1 MFSNYSIFPVVTS
14 ERPII
19 TVENNAVDEIEM
31 YNNLVEKITVDKY
44 RNLTIRCEADEPI
57 HWIDAWSLFPT
68 LWAAPFAWN
77 FQESS
82 MYLNSAKFNEG
93 TFRMSYLNNS
103 KHKHPFKSD
112 LNLIDIDHRF
122 VGFYFCVKNSSSFSK
137 LSALHEY
144 SDFSTVSNIYLNVKG
159 KIFVPCRYVSTDEY
173 SSPKFSSNS
182 DNDNP
187 IQKPTPDLWVWDR
200 CMVEIPCK
208 ATNYYDE
215 IELIVNDQKVNNQFI
230 VDYHI

>member
-1 MFSNYSIFPVVTS
+1 MCFEADMFSNYSIFPVVAS

-44 RNLTIRCEADEPI
+44 RNLTIRCGADEPI

-112 LNLIDIDHRF
+112 LNLIDIDNRF

-159 KIFVPCRYVSTDEY
+159 KIFVPCMYQLMSILVQN
-173 SSPKFSSNS
+173 FL
-182 DNDNP
+182 P
-187 IQKPTPDLWVWDR
+187 IQTMIILYKNQRLISGYGIAVWLKF
-200 CMVEIPCK
+200 PAK
-208 ATNYYDE
+208 Q
-215 IELIVNDQKVNNQFI
+215 LIIMTKSNLL
-230 VDYHI
+230 